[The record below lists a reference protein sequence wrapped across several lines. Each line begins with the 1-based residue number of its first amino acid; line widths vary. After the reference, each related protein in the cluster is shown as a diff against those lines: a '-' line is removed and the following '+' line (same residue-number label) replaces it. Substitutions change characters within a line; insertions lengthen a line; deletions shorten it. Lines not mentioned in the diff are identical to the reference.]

1 MNYID
6 IVILLFLLYGAFRG
20 FSKGL
25 IIEVAT
31 LAGLISGAFIAI
43 RYSPFTEGILKDF
56 LNITSRYLSYIA
68 LAVTFLLV
76 VIAVYLLGKM
86 LTRLVDIISLGLV
99 NKLLGT
105 LLGIAKYFIMVCVLL
120 MIVDALNDEFR
131 CIGERSQGEQF
142 VIRSFFLTL
151 HNRCTTPDPP
161 LKRYKIEYDEFC

>member
-31 LAGLISGAFIAI
+31 LAGLILGVFIAI

-68 LAVTFLLV
+68 LAVTFLLL

-86 LTRLVDIISLGLV
+86 LTDWSILFRWGWSINCLAPSSVSQNISLWFV
-99 NKLLGT
+99 
-105 LLGIAKYFIMVCVLL
+105 YF
-120 MIVDALNDEFR
+120 
-131 CIGERSQGEQF
+131 
-142 VIRSFFLTL
+142 
-151 HNRCTTPDPP
+151 
-161 LKRYKIEYDEFC
+161 

>member
-31 LAGLISGAFIAI
+31 LAGLILGVFIAI
-43 RYSPFTEGILKDF
+43 RYSPFTEGISKDF

-76 VIAVYLLGKM
+76 VIVVYLLGKM
-86 LTRLVDIISLGLV
+86 LTRLVNIISLGLV

-120 MIVDALNDEFR
+120 MIVDALNDKLHFISEETRENGLLFDPFHNFA
-131 CIGERSQGEQF
+131 QQMYNT
-142 VIRSFFLTL
+142 IRF
-151 HNRCTTPDPP
+151 
-161 LKRYKIEYDEFC
+161 

>member
-31 LAGLISGAFIAI
+31 LAGLILGVFIAI

-76 VIAVYLLGKM
+76 VIVVYLLGKM

-120 MIVDALNDEFR
+120 MIVDALNDKFHFISEETRENSLLFDP
-131 CIGERSQGEQF
+131 
-142 VIRSFFLTL
+142 FLNFAQQMYNTL
-151 HNRCTTPDPP
+151 R
-161 LKRYKIEYDEFC
+161 F

>member
-31 LAGLISGAFIAI
+31 LAGLILGVFIAI

-56 LNITSRYLSYIA
+56 LNIMSYIA

-120 MIVDALNDEFR
+120 MIVDALNDKFHFISEETRENSLLFDPFLNFA
-131 CIGERSQGEQF
+131 QQMYNT
-142 VIRSFFLTL
+142 IRF
-151 HNRCTTPDPP
+151 
-161 LKRYKIEYDEFC
+161 

>member
-31 LAGLISGAFIAI
+31 LAGLILGVFIAI

-105 LLGIAKYFIMVCVLL
+105 LLGIAKYFIMVCVLFISEETRENSL
-120 MIVDALNDEFR
+120 LFDPFLNFA
-131 CIGERSQGEQF
+131 QQMYNT
-142 VIRSFFLTL
+142 IRF
-151 HNRCTTPDPP
+151 
-161 LKRYKIEYDEFC
+161 

>member
-31 LAGLISGAFIAI
+31 LAGLILGVFIAI

-120 MIVDALNDEFR
+120 MIVDALNDKFHFISEETREKSLLFANLLN
-131 CIGERSQGEQF
+131 F
-142 VIRSFFLTL
+142 A
-151 HNRCTTPDPP
+151 H
-161 LKRYKIEYDEFC
+161 

>member
-31 LAGLISGAFIAI
+31 LAGLILGVFIAI

-120 MIVDALNDEFR
+120 MIVDALNDKFHFISEETRENSLLF
-131 CIGERSQGEQF
+131 GPFLNFAQQMYNT
-142 VIRSFFLTL
+142 IRF
-151 HNRCTTPDPP
+151 
-161 LKRYKIEYDEFC
+161 

>member
-31 LAGLISGAFIAI
+31 LAGLILGVFIAI

-120 MIVDALNDEFR
+120 MIVDALNDKFHFISEETR
-131 CIGERSQGEQF
+131 ENS
-142 VIRSFFLTL
+142 LL
-151 HNRCTTPDPP
+151 
-161 LKRYKIEYDEFC
+161 FC

>member
-31 LAGLISGAFIAI
+31 LAGLILGVFIAI

-76 VIAVYLLGKM
+76 VIVVYLLGKM
-86 LTRLVDIISLGLV
+86 LTRLVNIISLGLV

-120 MIVDALNDEFR
+120 MIVDALNDKFHFISEETRENGLLFDPFLNFAQQM
-131 CIGERSQGEQF
+131 SNT
-142 VIRSFFLTL
+142 IRF
-151 HNRCTTPDPP
+151 
-161 LKRYKIEYDEFC
+161 

>member
-31 LAGLISGAFIAI
+31 LAGLILGVFIAI

-76 VIAVYLLGKM
+76 VIVVYLLGKM

-120 MIVDALNDEFR
+120 MIVDALNDKFHFLSEETRENRLLFDPFLNFA
-131 CIGERSQGEQF
+131 QQTYNT
-142 VIRSFFLTL
+142 IRF
-151 HNRCTTPDPP
+151 
-161 LKRYKIEYDEFC
+161 

>member
-31 LAGLISGAFIAI
+31 LAGLILGVFIAI

-76 VIAVYLLGKM
+76 VIVVYLLGKM
-86 LTRLVDIISLGLV
+86 LTRLVDI
-99 NKLLGT
+99 LLGT

-120 MIVDALNDEFR
+120 MIVDALNDKFHFISEETRENSLLFDPFLNFA
-131 CIGERSQGEQF
+131 QQMYNT
-142 VIRSFFLTL
+142 IRF
-151 HNRCTTPDPP
+151 
-161 LKRYKIEYDEFC
+161 

>member
-31 LAGLISGAFIAI
+31 LAGLILGVFIAI

-105 LLGIAKYFIMVCVLL
+105 LLGIAKYFTVFAFNVTKL
-120 MIVDALNDEFR
+120 
-131 CIGERSQGEQF
+131 
-142 VIRSFFLTL
+142 
-151 HNRCTTPDPP
+151 
-161 LKRYKIEYDEFC
+161 

>member
-31 LAGLISGAFIAI
+31 LAGLILGVFIAI

-99 NKLLGT
+99 NKLHPPRYRKIFHYGLCT
-105 LLGIAKYFIMVCVLL
+105 F
-120 MIVDALNDEFR
+120 NDCR
-131 CIGERSQGEQF
+131 CFER
-142 VIRSFFLTL
+142 
-151 HNRCTTPDPP
+151 
-161 LKRYKIEYDEFC
+161 

>member
-6 IVILLFLLYGAFRG
+6 VVILLFLLYGAFRG

-31 LAGLISGAFIAI
+31 LAGLILGVFIAI

-56 LNITSRYLSYIA
+56 TSRYLSYIA

-76 VIAVYLLGKM
+76 VIVVYLLGKM

-120 MIVDALNDEFR
+120 MIVDALNDKFHFISEETRENSLLFDPFLNFA
-131 CIGERSQGEQF
+131 QQMYNT
-142 VIRSFFLTL
+142 IRF
-151 HNRCTTPDPP
+151 
-161 LKRYKIEYDEFC
+161 

>member
-31 LAGLISGAFIAI
+31 LAGLILGVFIAI

-99 NKLLGT
+99 
-105 LLGIAKYFIMVCVLL
+105 LGIAKYFIMVCVLL
-120 MIVDALNDEFR
+120 MIVDALNDKFHFISEETRENSLLFDPFLNFA
-131 CIGERSQGEQF
+131 QQMYNT
-142 VIRSFFLTL
+142 IRF
-151 HNRCTTPDPP
+151 
-161 LKRYKIEYDEFC
+161 

>member
-31 LAGLISGAFIAI
+31 LAGLILGVFIAI

-105 LLGIAKYFIMVCVLL
+105 LLGIAKYFIMVYVLL
-120 MIVDALNDEFR
+120 MIVDALNDKFHFISEETRENSLLFAP
-131 CIGERSQGEQF
+131 ILNFAQQMYNT
-142 VIRSFFLTL
+142 IRF
-151 HNRCTTPDPP
+151 
-161 LKRYKIEYDEFC
+161 

>member
-31 LAGLISGAFIAI
+31 LAGLILGVFIAI

-120 MIVDALNDEFR
+120 ID
-131 CIGERSQGEQF
+131 I
-142 VIRSFFLTL
+142 I
-151 HNRCTTPDPP
+151 
-161 LKRYKIEYDEFC
+161 

>member
-31 LAGLISGAFIAI
+31 LAGLILGVFIAI

-68 LAVTFLLV
+68 FGRYLPVGCGLLS
-76 VIAVYLLGKM
+76 ICWG
-86 LTRLVDIISLGLV
+86 
-99 NKLLGT
+99 
-105 LLGIAKYFIMVCVLL
+105 
-120 MIVDALNDEFR
+120 R
-131 CIGERSQGEQF
+131 C
-142 VIRSFFLTL
+142 
-151 HNRCTTPDPP
+151 
-161 LKRYKIEYDEFC
+161 

>member
-31 LAGLISGAFIAI
+31 LAGLILGVFIAM

-76 VIAVYLLGKM
+76 VIVVYLLGKM

-105 LLGIAKYFIMVCVLL
+105 LLGIAKYFIIVCVLL
-120 MIVDALNDEFR
+120 MIVDALNGKFHF
-131 CIGERSQGEQF
+131 IGEETRENSLLFDPFLNFAQQTYNT
-142 VIRSFFLTL
+142 IRF
-151 HNRCTTPDPP
+151 
-161 LKRYKIEYDEFC
+161 

>member
-31 LAGLISGAFIAI
+31 LAGLILGVFIAI

-76 VIAVYLLGKM
+76 VIVVYLLGKM
-86 LTRLVDIISLGLV
+86 LTRLVNIISLGLV

-105 LLGIAKYFIMVCVLL
+105 LLGIAKYFIMVV
-120 MIVDALNDEFR
+120 
-131 CIGERSQGEQF
+131 
-142 VIRSFFLTL
+142 T
-151 HNRCTTPDPP
+151 NR
-161 LKRYKIEYDEFC
+161 ISVSV

>member
-31 LAGLISGAFIAI
+31 LAGLILGVFIAI

-120 MIVDALNDEFR
+120 MIVDALNDKFHFISEETRENSLLFAPFLNFA
-131 CIGERSQGEQF
+131 QQMYNT
-142 VIRSFFLTL
+142 IRF
-151 HNRCTTPDPP
+151 
-161 LKRYKIEYDEFC
+161 

>member
-31 LAGLISGAFIAI
+31 LAGLILGVFIAI

-120 MIVDALNDEFR
+120 MIVDALNDKFHFISEETSLLFDPFLNFA
-131 CIGERSQGEQF
+131 QQMYNT
-142 VIRSFFLTL
+142 IRF
-151 HNRCTTPDPP
+151 
-161 LKRYKIEYDEFC
+161 

>member
-6 IVILLFLLYGAFRG
+6 IVISLVFTIRRFPWILERIDYRG
-20 FSKGL
+20 RHFSRADIGGFHCH
-25 IIEVAT
+25 T
-31 LAGLISGAFIAI
+31 LQ
-43 RYSPFTEGILKDF
+43 PFYRRDMKDF

-120 MIVDALNDEFR
+120 MIVDALNDKFHFISEETRENSLLFDPFLNFA
-131 CIGERSQGEQF
+131 QQMYNT
-142 VIRSFFLTL
+142 IRF
-151 HNRCTTPDPP
+151 
-161 LKRYKIEYDEFC
+161 

>member
-31 LAGLISGAFIAI
+31 LAGLILGVFIAI

-120 MIVDALNDEFR
+120 MIVDALNDKFHFISEETRELFDPFLNFA
-131 CIGERSQGEQF
+131 QQMYNT
-142 VIRSFFLTL
+142 IRF
-151 HNRCTTPDPP
+151 
-161 LKRYKIEYDEFC
+161 